1 MSTPKDMIQSFKS
14 KERAYLSK
22 ISVKKTEIMKIQKEP
37 LEYIRLFLDEG
48 EENLTFDEVKTILKQ
63 LEKESLHLK
72 ASLRWKAKKQM
83 YYTRFFK
90 EADKLASQYTMALEV
105 IESENEEE

>member
-37 LEYIRLFLDEG
+37 LEYIRLFWMKG
-48 EENLTFDEVKTILKQ
+48 KKT
-63 LEKESLHLK
+63 
-72 ASLRWKAKKQM
+72 
-83 YYTRFFK
+83 
-90 EADKLASQYTMALEV
+90 
-105 IESENEEE
+105 